1 MQRLSRMFLLH
12 DEVRI
17 DHFRGFAGAQLSLSP
32 EAMQH
37 MAPDHRKHAKLPW
50 VLHLLKLIAC

>member
-1 MQRLSRMFLLH
+1 MFQLH

-17 DHFRGFAGAQLSLSP
+17 DHFRGFAGAQPSLSP

-37 MAPDHRKHAKLPW
+37 VAPDYCKHAKLPW